1 MNPFNPHN
9 NSENIYD
16 FYFTHDETEIQ
27 RHCITRLRLQI
38 LSGKGRFQAHLA
50 DFQYALCELSTAA
63 TTNYHKH
70 DGLKQEKFSHSSGDQ
85 KYESVGSTRLSPKTD
100 PSLPLEL
107 LVAPHVPWLAFPP
120 SPSVRTLITAF
131 SATLNPG

>member
-38 LSGKGRFQAHLA
+38 LSGKGRFQAHLV
-50 DFQYALCELSTAA
+50 DFQSHYVSFLRLPQQI
-63 TTNYHKH
+63 TT
-70 DGLKQEKFSHSSGDQ
+70 SMM
-85 KYESVGSTRLSPKTD
+85 
-100 PSLPLEL
+100 
-107 LVAPHVPWLAFPP
+107 A
-120 SPSVRTLITAF
+120 
-131 SATLNPG
+131 